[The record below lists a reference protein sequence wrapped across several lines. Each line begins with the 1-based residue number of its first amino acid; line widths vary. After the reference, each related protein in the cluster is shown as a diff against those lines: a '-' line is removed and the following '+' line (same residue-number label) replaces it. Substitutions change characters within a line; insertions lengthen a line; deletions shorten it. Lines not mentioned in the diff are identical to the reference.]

1 MLARPSLSVLFM
13 LAPVVLVHLVC
24 VSAVLCICAGGT
36 LSFYLSVA
44 VFFVFG
50 PVILGHPVYFC
61 WLCMRAEGFT
71 FAVLVGI
78 PCP

>member
-1 MLARPSLSVLFM
+1 M

-50 PVILGHPVYFC
+50 PVILGHPVCFC
-61 WLCMRAEGFT
+61 WLCMRAEGVT
-71 FAVLVGI
+71 FVWACWDTLPINMYGKRRQF
-78 PCP
+78 